1 MTTTNTTA
9 ALKAG
14 ITSMSQL
21 RAMQILVSGPET
33 LTNLAATIGIS
44 TAAITGLADKFER
57 LGLAVRVRGSIDR
70 RSVWLR
76 LTPSGQA
83 IADTIAAPQPVTA

>member
-1 MTTTNTTA
+1 MKQDTTTTA
-9 ALKAG
+9 RKAG

-57 LGLAVRVRGSIDR
+57 LGLAVRVRGSMDR

-76 LTPSGQA
+76 LTPAGQA
-83 IADTIAAPQPVTA
+83 LADIIAAPQPVTA